1 MDGFND
7 FVVLDYDNNY
17 KPGIFLNSQT
27 IKKMSIDSGETIVLK
42 GANKRESTWK
52 MYPDDK
58 VPILSIGLSSLIQ
71 NLVQVCVGEFVSIV
85 NGTSNKWEAK
95 IKKELN
101 YRLPQG
107 AIKPAWRKVWF
118 FDRGYYMD

>member
-1 MDGFND
+1 MYGSNNFI
-7 FVVLDYDNNY
+7 VLDYDNNNR
-17 KPGIFLNSQT
+17 PGIFLNSQT
-27 IKKMSIDSGETIVLK
+27 IEKMSIDSGETIVLK
-42 GANKRESTWK
+42 GGNKRESTWK

-58 VPILSIGLSSLIQ
+58 VLILSIGMNWLIQ
-71 NLVQVCVGEFVSIV
+71 NILQVRVGEFVSIV

-95 IKKELN
+95 IRKELN
-101 YRLPQG
+101 YRLPRG